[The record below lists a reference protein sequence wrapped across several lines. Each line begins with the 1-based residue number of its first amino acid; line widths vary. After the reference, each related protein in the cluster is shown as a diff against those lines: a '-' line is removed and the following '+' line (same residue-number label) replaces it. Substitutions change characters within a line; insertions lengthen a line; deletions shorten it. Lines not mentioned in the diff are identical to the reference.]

1 MKSKPQINLTL
12 RYTLCPLLITR
23 YMVSMV
29 CPSENL
35 LYAQNEVNAVSIQL
49 LLGTHYPLCLQSATN
64 TNSFKRQLKTHLFTE
79 AFQSFCRFNCSYTKM
94 TL

>member
-49 LLGTHYPLCLQSATN
+49 LLGTHYL
-64 TNSFKRQLKTHLFTE
+64 
-79 AFQSFCRFNCSYTKM
+79 
-94 TL
+94 